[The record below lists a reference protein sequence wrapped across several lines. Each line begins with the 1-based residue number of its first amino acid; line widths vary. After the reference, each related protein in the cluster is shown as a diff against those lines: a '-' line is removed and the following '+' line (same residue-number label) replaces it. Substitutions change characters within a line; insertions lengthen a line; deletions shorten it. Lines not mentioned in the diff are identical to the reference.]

1 MSRNTPDN
9 HGGQQ
14 FNKTGVASEQTMS
27 SSTTSSSAQIENK
40 TASASQTSPGATA
53 VKPPANELN
62 ATIERNLPE
71 VGNRASEVI
80 EQTKQVASD
89 AYDRTISYGKQNP
102 GTLTLIAFG
111 AGVGLGLLLAGGFS
125 SRSRTGNLI
134 DPAAGLLTTLAKEF
148 FR

>member
-1 MSRNTPDN
+1 MSKNAPEN
-9 HGGQQ
+9 LGGQQ
-14 FNKTGVASEQTMS
+14 FNKPGVASEQTRPG
-27 SSTTSSSAQIENK
+27 STTSSSAQIENK
-40 TASASQTSPGATA
+40 MASTSHTSPGATE
-53 VKPPANELN
+53 VTPPVNELK

-89 AYDRTISYGKQNP
+89 AYDRTMSYGKQNP

-111 AGVGLGLLLAGGFS
+111 AGLGIGLLLAGGSS
-125 SRSRTGNLI
+125 SRSRTSNLI
-134 DPAAGLLTTLAKEF
+134 DPAASLLTKIAKEF